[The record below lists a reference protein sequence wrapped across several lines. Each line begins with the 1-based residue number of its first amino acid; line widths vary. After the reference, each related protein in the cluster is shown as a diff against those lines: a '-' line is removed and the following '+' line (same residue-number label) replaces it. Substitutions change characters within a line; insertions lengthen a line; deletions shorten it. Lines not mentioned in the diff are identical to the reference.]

1 MGTKKIKTYS
11 LDQVKD
17 QVVGKTG
24 SIEREIYEQELTLD
38 VLGELIKKVRIERDL
53 TQEQLGELIGVQ
65 KAQISKLERNASNVT
80 ISTVLR
86 VFKALKTKINFNIE
100 ISKDQ
105 HLKLA

>member
-1 MGTKKIKTYS
+1 MGNKVKTFK

-17 QVVGKTG
+17 KVVGKKG

-65 KAQISKLERNASNVT
+65 KAQISKLERNTSNVN

-86 VFKALKTKINFNIE
+86 VFKALKTKINFSIE